1 LATTHYLEEIMI
13 ERNLKGSFI
22 HGGTTEAAVK
32 LLEAGLFKKIYDG
45 QTFDMAAV
53 RSLKENPLHIES
65 SVQYSYNIHAPGGPL
80 ANYVD
85 VVALGATEVDL
96 NFNVNVN
103 THSDGLLLHG
113 IGGHT
118 DAAAAQ
124 LTIITCP
131 IARKVPIIRD
141 DVTTI
146 STPGEMIDVIITNAG
161 VAINPRRKELKK
173 KLLKTDINVVE
184 IKELRDLAYSEAP
197 LLKPDFSDEIC
208 TAVEYRDG
216 TLLDVIY
223 RVEQ

>member
-1 LATTHYLEEIMI
+1 
-13 ERNLKGSFI
+13 N
-22 HGGTTEAAVK
+22 
-32 LLEAGLFKKIYDG
+32 IY
-45 QTFDMAAV
+45 
-53 RSLKENPLHIES
+53 
-65 SVQYSYNIHAPGGPL
+65 APGGPL

-118 DAAAAQ
+118 DAAAARV
-124 LTIITCP
+124 TIITCP

-141 DVTTI
+141 EVTTI
-146 STPGEMIDVIITNAG
+146 STPGEMIDVVITNVGIA
-161 VAINPRRKELKK
+161 VNPNREQLRKRLEKA
-173 KLLKTDINVVE
+173 DIDVIE
-184 IKELRDLAYSEAP
+184 ISELRDMAYSEADP
-197 LLKPDFSDEIC
+197 INPDLTEEIC

-223 RVEQ
+223 QVNE